1 MFIDISD
8 RGSVR
13 WITLNQPDHMNAIPT
28 AGWGEFAAALEAFEV
43 SEQRALVVTGAGGN
57 FCSGAD
63 LGVDNSGEAPSVT
76 ERVRRMKQVAAAA
89 LALHRTNKPTIAAVD
104 GVAAGAGMNLAL
116 GCDMVIASSR
126 ARFTEIFV
134 RRGLT
139 IDFGGTW
146 LLPRIVGLQR
156 AKELALSGRI
166 VGAVEAK
173 EIGLILDVVE
183 PAALVDAAQNLAES
197 FASGAPVPQMF
208 VKRTLDR
215 SFELSFEE
223 ALEAESQDQVI
234 CFETEDVAEG
244 ISSFLEKRSPKFTGR

>member
-1 MFIDISD
+1 MFIDIAD

-28 AGWGEFAAALEAFEV
+28 AGWGEFASALGAFEA
-43 SEQRALVVTGAGGN
+43 SEQRSLVIIGAGGH

-63 LGVDNSGEAPSVT
+63 LGVDSSGEAPSVT

-89 LALHRTNKPTIAAVD
+89 LALHRTKKPTIAAVD

-139 IDFGGTW
+139 VDFGGTW

-166 VGAVEAK
+166 VGAAEAR

-183 PAALVDAAQNLAES
+183 PAALVEAAQSLAES

-208 VKRTLDR
+208 AKRTLDR
-215 SFELSFEE
+215 SFELSFED
-223 ALEAESQDQVI
+223 ALEQESQDQVI
-234 CFETEDVAEG
+234 CFETDDVVEG
-244 ISSFLEKRSPKFTGR
+244 IASFLEKRPPEFTGR

>member
-28 AGWGEFAAALEAFEV
+28 AGWGEFAAALEAFE
-43 SEQRALVVTGAGGN
+43 SSAQRALVITGEGGN

-63 LGVDNSGEAPSVT
+63 LGVDNPGEAPSVSQ
-76 ERVRRMKQVAAAA
+76 RVRRMKQVAAAA
-89 LALHRTNKPTIAAVD
+89 LALHRTKKPTIAAVD

-116 GCDMVIASSR
+116 GCDVVIASDR

-166 VGAVEAK
+166 VGAAEAK
-173 EIGLILDVVE
+173 EIGLVLDIVE
-183 PAALVDAAQNLAES
+183 PATLVEAAQTLAES
-197 FASGAPVPQMF
+197 FALGAPVPQMF

-223 ALEAESQDQVI
+223 ALEAESKDQVI
-234 CFETEDVAEG
+234 CFETEDVVEG
-244 ISSFLEKRSPKFTGR
+244 ISSFLEKRPPKFKGS